1 MLCPSAVSLVS
12 QRPVLTRNR
21 PVSAGLVAG
30 LLAIVAG
37 GCKSPA
43 QHREDADREAYE
55 LVLSRRDRLA
65 LGEADFTIEPDPDR
79 LDQQVRRGE
88 VNDLGTL
95 GLVDFL
101 QIASANSREYQT
113 QKESLYLSAL
123 DLTLERWRFAL
134 QKGGALGAALDG
146 SGWEAESASGSG
158 IFSLSKL
165 LGTGARIVGDI
176 GLSVGR
182 SLLSSDGWHA
192 TSDIGLAVTQPL
204 LAGAGESIVE
214 EPLTQAERDLVYS
227 VRAFERFRRTFAYDV
242 TTRFYRLLQT
252 ADQVRNQ
259 EENVRNLEQ
268 LTARNRALA
277 EAGRL
282 SDLDLGQALQNQL
295 RSQNDLLDI
304 QAQFEVQLD
313 EFKIFLGLPVT
324 VTVQLDPRDLQDL
337 IATTPPETEL
347 DEAVASRVALTS
359 RLDFITTVERE
370 EDAVRQVAVA
380 EDALQGLLAVNAEL
394 GWTSVDG
401 QPLKFDESSW
411 RVGLDYAFPFERLPQ
426 RNNWREA
433 IIRREAAARTTEL
446 AEDRIRASLR
456 DDLRQTTTQLEGLRI
471 QQISVQLADR
481 RIEST
486 RLQLDAGLADTRQLL
501 EAQESLLSAQNA
513 ATRAL
518 IDYTLARMGLYLD
531 MELLRVDE
539 SGIELLEP
547 PVEAG
552 A

>member
-1 MLCPSAVSLVS
+1 MLGPSAVSLVP
-12 QRPVLTRNR
+12 QRPALHRNR
-21 PVSAGLVAG
+21 TVSAGLVAG
-30 LLAIVAG
+30 FLAIVAG

-43 QHREDADREAYE
+43 QHRADADREAYE
-55 LVLSRRDRLA
+55 LVLSRRERLS
-65 LGEADFTIEPDPDR
+65 LGEAEFTIEPDPER
-79 LDQQVRRGE
+79 LDQRVRRGE
-88 VNDLGTL
+88 VNELGTL
-95 GLVDFL
+95 RLVDFL
-101 QIASANSREYQT
+101 QIAAENSREYQT
-113 QKESLYLSAL
+113 QKENLYLSAL

-158 IFSLSKL
+158 LFSLSKL

-204 LAGAGESIVE
+204 LAGAGETVVK

-227 VRAFERFRRTFAYDV
+227 VRAFERFRRTFAFDV

-259 EENVRNLEQ
+259 VENVRNLEQ

-324 VTVQLDPRDLQDL
+324 VTVQLDPADLQEL
-337 IATTPPETEL
+337 IATQPPETEL
-347 DEAVASRVALTS
+347 DEAVISHVALTS
-359 RLDFITTVERE
+359 RLDYITTVERE
-370 EDAVRQVAVA
+370 EDAVRQVVVA
-380 EDALQGLLAVNAEL
+380 EDALQGLLNVNAEL

-401 QPLKFDESSW
+401 QPFKYDESSW
-411 RVGLDYAFPFERLPQ
+411 RLGLEYAFPFERLPQ
-426 RNNWREA
+426 RNAWRQA
-433 IIRREAAARTTEL
+433 IIRRAAAARTTDL
-446 AEDRIRASLR
+446 AEDRIRANLR
-456 DDLRQTTTQLEGLRI
+456 DDLRQTTTQLEGWRI
-471 QQISVQLADR
+471 QKISVDLADR

-486 RLQLDAGLADTRQLL
+486 RLQLDAGLADTRDLL

-531 MELLRVDE
+531 MELLRVDHK
-539 SGIELLEP
+539 GIELLQP
-547 PVEAG
+547 PGEVG
-552 A
+552 P